1 MPRPPLLTGPAGPP
15 GPAAAAAAV
24 AARPGR
30 GFTRYRPRLAALAAG
45 ALPVLAFPAPGVA
58 ALAWIALVPGLLLM
72 QRAPGA
78 REAAVRGWW
87 FGAGFILTGM
97 SWLVR
102 SIGPGLPLLAVVF
115 GALQAGVGV
124 AVWRLLRPPLTV
136 RRALLAPV
144 VVAAVWVTTE
154 YARSWHALGGPWAL
168 LGATQW
174 QHPAVL
180 ALASA
185 GGIWLVSAAVVAVN
199 TAVLVVLTA
208 VEPRPRAVAA
218 LLAGGVLAAGPLL
231 FALRPAPASASA
243 GAAGGSAGPQDVR
256 IALVQPGIVDD
267 PAARFEASARATAEL
282 AGQPPVDLVVWGE
295 SSTTADLDRDPATLD
310 RLRALSAATGAALLA
325 GEDARKADGRISKD
339 AVLVS
344 PDGVVDRYRKIR
356 LVPFG
361 EYIPLRP
368 VLGWV
373 AGVSR
378 AAGENRAP
386 GADQHLLPA
395 VDRTGRALP
404 VGALICFESA
414 FPDMARTAA
423 RAGARVLVYQSS
435 TSTFQRTW
443 APEQHVSLAAIRAA
457 ETGRPV
463 VQASLTGVSAAF
475 DAQGRELARLGTDGT
490 GALVVRLPLTAPNAS
505 TWYDRVG
512 DVVPLTAVLVT
523 AGAAAVA
530 VAARRRDRRGGPGA
544 SEQAGE
550 AGRPSDGTGQ
560 PSAPMK

>member
-15 GPAAAAAAV
+15 CPAAPTAAD

-30 GFTRYRPRLAALAAG
+30 TLARYRPRLAALAAG

-58 ALAWIALVPGLLLM
+58 ALAWVALVPGLLLM
-72 QRAPGA
+72 RAAPGA

-97 SWLVR
+97 SWLTR

-144 VVAAVWVTTE
+144 LVAAVWLTTE

-199 TAVLVVLTA
+199 TAVAVALTA
-208 VEPRPRAVAA
+208 VDPRPRAVAA
-218 LLAGGVLAAGPLL
+218 LFAAAVLAAGPLL
-231 FALRPAPASASA
+231 FALRPAPPAAASA
-243 GAAGGSAGPQDVR
+243 GGSGPAEVR
-256 IALVQPGIVDD
+256 IALVQPGIVDEPD
-267 PAARFEASARATAEL
+267 ARFEASARATAAL
-282 AGQPPVDLVVWGE
+282 VGQPPVDLVVWGE
-295 SSTTADLDRDPATLD
+295 SSTTADLDRDPATLA
-310 RLRALSAATGAALLA
+310 RLRALSAATGAELLA
-325 GEDARKADGRISKD
+325 GEDARKSDGRISKD

-368 VLGWV
+368 LLGWV

-386 GADQHLLPA
+386 GTDQHLLPA
-395 VDRTGRALP
+395 VDRSGRALP
-404 VGALICFESA
+404 IGTLICFESA

-435 TSTFQRTW
+435 TSTFQRSW

-463 VQASLTGVSAAF
+463 VQGSLTGVSAAF

-490 GALVVRLPLTAPNAS
+490 GALVVRLPLTAPDAA

-530 VAARRRDRRGGPGA
+530 GTGWRRGRRGPD
-544 SEQAGE
+544 AGE
-550 AGRPSDGTGQ
+550 
-560 PSAPMK
+560 

>member
-15 GPAAAAAAV
+15 GPAAPAAAV
-24 AARPGR
+24 ARPGR
-30 GFTRYRPRLAALAAG
+30 AFARYRPRLAALAAG

-58 ALAWIALVPGLLLM
+58 ALAWVALVPGLLLM
-72 QRAPGA
+72 RAAPGA

-97 SWLVR
+97 SWLTR

-124 AVWRLLRPPLTV
+124 AVWRLLRPPVTV

-144 VVAAVWVTTE
+144 VVAAVWLTTE

-199 TAVLVVLTA
+199 TAVAVALTV

-218 LLAGGVLAAGPLL
+218 LFAAAVLAAGPLL
-231 FALRPAPASASA
+231 FALRPAPPAAS
-243 GAAGGSAGPQDVR
+243 AAGGTGPAEVR
-256 IALVQPGIVDD
+256 IALVQPGIVDE
-267 PAARFEASARATAEL
+267 PNARFDASARATTAL
-282 AGQPPVDLVVWGE
+282 AGRPPVDLVVWGE
-295 SSTTADLDRDPATLD
+295 SSTTADLDRDPATLG
-310 RLRALSAATGAALLA
+310 RLRALAAATGAELLA

-368 VLGWV
+368 LLGWV

-395 VDRTGRALP
+395 VDRSGRPLP
-404 VGALICFESA
+404 IGTLICFESA

-435 TSTFQRTW
+435 TSTFQRSW

-463 VQASLTGVSAAF
+463 VQAALTGVSAAF

-490 GALVVRLPLTAPNAS
+490 GALVVRLPLTAPDAA

-523 AGAAAVA
+523 AVAAAVA
-530 VAARRRDRRGGPGA
+530 GAGWRRSRRGSGP
-544 SEQAGE
+544 AGE
-550 AGRPSDGTGQ
+550 
-560 PSAPMK
+560 